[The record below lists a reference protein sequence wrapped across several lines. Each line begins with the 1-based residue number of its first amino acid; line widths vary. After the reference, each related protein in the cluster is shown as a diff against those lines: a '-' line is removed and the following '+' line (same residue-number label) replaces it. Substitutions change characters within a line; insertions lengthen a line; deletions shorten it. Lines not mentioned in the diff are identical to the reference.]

1 MRLGY
6 VLKGRKNEILK
17 RWVLSQFTKFTS
29 YFWDIKILFNSQFIS
44 YFFLNW
50 LRTSCVVSIATV
62 IIIIITDF
70 YSAFRSEDTEALVGL
85 LPDLRYFGI
94 TRSKVL

>member
-44 YFFLNW
+44 YFF
-50 LRTSCVVSIATV
+50 
-62 IIIIITDF
+62 
-70 YSAFRSEDTEALVGL
+70 
-85 LPDLRYFGI
+85 
-94 TRSKVL
+94 